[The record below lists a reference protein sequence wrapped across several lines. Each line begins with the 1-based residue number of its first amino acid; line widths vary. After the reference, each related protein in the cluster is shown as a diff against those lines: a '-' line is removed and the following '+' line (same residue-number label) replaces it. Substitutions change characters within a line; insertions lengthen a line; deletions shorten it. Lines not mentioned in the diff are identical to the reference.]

1 MVSIAQLASRRT
13 EIINEI
19 SEIRSMRKGVLN
31 TKFQRVTHKNGETV
45 EKGPYYELTKKGA
58 GGKTIAQS
66 VPIKDAGYVQAEVDN
81 YKRFRQ
87 LSDEYIDVCEQISL
101 LSGQSEDEGKKN

>member
-1 MVSIAQLASRRT
+1 MLNVAQLTAKRMKIIGEIT
-13 EIINEI
+13 EIK
-19 SEIRSMRKGVLN
+19 SMRKGILN
-31 TKFQRVTHKNGETV
+31 TKYQKVKHKNGEVV

-66 VPIKDAGYVQAEVDN
+66 IPVKEAEYIQAEVNN

-87 LSDEYIDVCEQISL
+87 LSDEFVDVCEQISL
-101 LSGQSEDEGKKN
+101 LTNSEDDVKKN